1 MNGGKHLYADGP
13 SCHGATLIL
22 PTCSCWRLMSSPCQ
36 AYSVIILHCG
46 FSVAHHELHAL
57 TEHVQNHGRTGLA
70 CVRCIDRDD
79 VVACL
84 PAAGSEEFPWRA
96 WRMLPSGG
104 KSNNC
109 MKAHLQ
115 LAALEGEGMVGE
127 ILHGPFFVAHH
138 EAHALTH
145 MHTIPNRHRPRR
157 LVKAYKAS
165 YQEVLRAMVVN
176 MFVPRSK

>member
-1 MNGGKHLYADGP
+1 MAALV
-13 SCHGATLIL
+13 L
-22 PTCSCWRLMSSPCQ
+22 PVLD
-36 AYSVIILHCG
+36 
-46 FSVAHHELHAL
+46 AL
-57 TEHVQNHGRTGLA
+57 TGMMLWP
-70 CVRCIDRDD
+70 
-79 VVACL
+79 ACL
-84 PAAGSEEFPWRA
+84 QLGQRSSRGEPGACCQVEE
-96 WRMLPSGG
+96 
-104 KSNNC
+104 SNNY